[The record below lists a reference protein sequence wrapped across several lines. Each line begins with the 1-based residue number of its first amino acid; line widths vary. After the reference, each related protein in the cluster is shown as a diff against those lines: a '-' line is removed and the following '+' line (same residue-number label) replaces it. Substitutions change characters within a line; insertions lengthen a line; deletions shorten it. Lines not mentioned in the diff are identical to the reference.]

1 VTLIRRVVRCAG
13 ATCRACSSDCTCWVT
28 EEGESRSRRAV
39 EEKLWVS
46 TTATKKRIDGML
58 ASLRIMFCQTAAG
71 FRLPPFQK

>member
-1 VTLIRRVVRCAG
+1 LVI
-13 ATCRACSSDCTCWVT
+13 

-46 TTATKKRIDGML
+46 TTATKQRSDGML
-58 ASLRIMFCQTAAG
+58 ASLRIPFCQTAAG